1 MTGKKI
7 GILGGTFD
15 PIHVGHLITAEN
27 ARDALDLDEVLF
39 IPTGCSYFKKD
50 QKVTAPEVR
59 FEMTR
64 LAVEGNPFF
73 RVSDIETKRPGNS
86 YTAETLQE
94 LKREHPEDTLYYI
107 VGSDTLVL
115 MSLWKNPQVI
125 FDSCTVLVETRA
137 DAVSDAGLQDEVQ
150 RLQRTFGARI
160 QVIPRRNI
168 EISST
173 DIRRRVQEGRSVRYL
188 VPEQVEAFLHS
199 QGLYIGNGDGGIR

>member
-1 MTGKKI
+1 MEGKKI

-15 PIHVGHLITAEN
+15 PVHVGHLIAAEN
-27 ARDALDLDEVLF
+27 ARDALELDEVLF

-50 QKVTAPEVR
+50 QKVTAPELR
-59 FEMTR
+59 LEMTR

-73 RVSDIETKRPGNS
+73 AASDIETKRPGNS

-115 MSLWKNPQVI
+115 MSLWKDPQII
-125 FDSCTVLVETRA
+125 FDSCTVLVETRE
-137 DAVSDAGLQDEVQ
+137 DAVSADGLLDEV
-150 RLQRTFGARI
+150 RKLQSAFGARI
-160 QVIPRRNI
+160 EVIPRRNI

-173 DIRRRVQEGRSVRYL
+173 EIRQRIQQGRSVRYL
-188 VPEQVEAFLHS
+188 VPEQVEAFIRA
-199 QGLYIGNGDGGIR
+199 QGLYTGN